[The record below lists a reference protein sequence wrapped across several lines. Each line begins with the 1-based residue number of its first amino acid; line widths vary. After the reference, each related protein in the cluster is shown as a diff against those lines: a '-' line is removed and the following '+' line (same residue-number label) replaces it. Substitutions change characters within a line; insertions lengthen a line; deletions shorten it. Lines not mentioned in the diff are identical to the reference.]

1 MSCDCKETVPIKEIL
16 DICNKL
22 KELSLRKTGIHSRS
36 VDYFVSNLTSK
47 IEKLDLFGMFHL
59 MDKHVKTL
67 VTRCNKITELNLGGW
82 NSGITKRS
90 LNFIIEHLKL
100 TLVNLNLES
109 THVWLDFSD
118 LSELKKMEK
127 LELFRFDYAWDHEE
141 DEELLLTLGKLGQ
154 LMPDLKINSP
164 NDNTRIASPFHPD
177 TEYNPRLGFWE
188 IKAEREELFDNFF
201 SNQHLQSL
209 FFCKVVPCLVK

>member
-1 MSCDCKETVPIKEIL
+1 M
-16 DICNKL
+16 
-22 KELSLRKTGIHSRS
+22 
-36 VDYFVSNLTSK
+36 
-47 IEKLDLFGMFHL
+47 
-59 MDKHVKTL
+59 
-67 VTRCNKITELNLGGW
+67 
-82 NSGITKRS
+82 
-90 LNFIIEHLKL
+90 
-100 TLVNLNLES
+100 
-109 THVWLDFSD
+109 
-118 LSELKKMEK
+118 KK
-127 LELFRFDYAWDHEE
+127 
-141 DEELLLTLGKLGQ
+141 TLGKLGQ